1 MSILKQYVNRLLQY
15 IDSGRFFRSTMKVL
29 YILLGACAFIP
40 AAMIIISLFKEET
53 RGVLSFMNYALEGW
67 SKFIVYLALFLI
79 FVYFVFLGFCGF
91 FYWMCRQKDLYRT
104 VRIGDK
110 IKALPTIAHIIRC
123 LGESYGLLSFFVP
136 LGAYIIFYVL
146 LIFAGFKP
154 LGVYEVGDF
163 FKLFFLGLLGIPVVA
178 IVLFL
183 NSYLVILISHGI
195 SELILIKTS
204 IANNVS
210 DIGDIHRATLI
221 QEVEPAE
228 DLATDK
234 EEGSDLEPLAP
245 TAEETPSDTLGNPN
259 EQ

>member
-1 MSILKQYVNRLLQY
+1 MNILKQYVNRLLQY

-29 YILLGACAFIP
+29 YILFGACAFIP
-40 AAMIIISLFKEET
+40 AAMIIIFLFEEET
-53 RGVLSFMNYALEGW
+53 RGVFMFYALEGW
-67 SKFIVYLALFLI
+67 SKFIVYFALFLI

-91 FYWMCRQKDLYRT
+91 FYWMRRQKDLYQT

-110 IKALPTIAHIIRC
+110 IKALPTVAHIIRC
-123 LGESYGLLSFFVP
+123 LGESFGLLFFFVP

-154 LGVYEVGDF
+154 LGAYDVDDF

-195 SELILIKTS
+195 SEQILIKTS

-210 DIGDIHRATLI
+210 DIGDIHRATLM